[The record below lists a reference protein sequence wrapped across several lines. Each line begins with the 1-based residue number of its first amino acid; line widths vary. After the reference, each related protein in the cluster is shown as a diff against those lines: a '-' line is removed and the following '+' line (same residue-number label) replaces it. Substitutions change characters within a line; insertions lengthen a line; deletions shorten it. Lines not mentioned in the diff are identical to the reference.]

1 MTFSRFVTSYNVR
14 NKERMENDTTN
25 TYMERMKLNKNSE
38 LKAANKAQRKKK
50 TEERRNKRRKNIFG
64 RGGGG
69 IALRSQCVRTAQGNV
84 WTKHRNRN
92 N

>member
-1 MTFSRFVTSYNVR
+1 
-14 NKERMENDTTN
+14 MENDTTN

-64 RGGGG
+64 RGGGELHLG
-69 IALRSQCVRTAQGNV
+69 VSVSGQRRAMSGQSIGTGTINKSDFADNQY
-84 WTKHRNRN
+84 
-92 N
+92 